1 MQEKVKLKGFTVV
14 PVSLYL
20 DKGRAKLEIA
30 LAKGKNLHDKRE
42 SEKAKDAKR
51 EIEKALK
58 HQY

>member
-42 SEKAKDAKR
+42 SEKAKDAK
-51 EIEKALK
+51 L
-58 HQY
+58 